1 MWLQRMN
8 TLVQTHLGISIDTV
22 EKILWS
28 IFLILVFLFIR
39 RATAKFLERR
49 VSDLARRYIL
59 LKSIGYLFGFLV
71 FLVLLRIWFGGAKN
85 LAAYFGILS
94 AGLAIALRDPLTNL
108 AGWLFINI
116 RKPFVVGDRVQI
128 GNHAGDVIDIQLFQ
142 FTLVEVGNWV
152 EADQST
158 GRIIHLP
165 NGLVFHQ
172 SVANYTQGFNFI
184 WNELPVTVTFES
196 DWKKAQSLL
205 QEIAEKHTAIQSE
218 EAARQ
223 VRQAAR
229 QFLIFFQHLSPIVWT
244 SVAENGVTL
253 TIRYLCDPRKR
264 RSSAHKIW
272 ESILEVFAGEPDI
285 DFAYPTTRFYENPVE
300 GKPGARAEPTSR

>member
-205 QEIAEKHTAIQSE
+205 QGIAEKHTAIQSE